1 MIESNLI
8 DFFLTKAILCGL
20 GGKSSQVYRFE
31 NWICELP
38 RCRQI
43 ATPPGNISG
52 ISKFSDV
59 QVIAM
64 KVGNGKTNSD
74 KLESSLS
81 LKKTKND
88 YYLRDNYMDYEQI
101 EHL

>member
-1 MIESNLI
+1 
-8 DFFLTKAILCGL
+8 
-20 GGKSSQVYRFE
+20 
-31 NWICELP
+31 
-38 RCRQI
+38 
-43 ATPPGNISG
+43 
-52 ISKFSDV
+52 
-59 QVIAM
+59 M

-101 EHL
+101 EHLWRDDNEMRTNRLRTRLNPDPRS

>member
-43 ATPPGNISG
+43 ATPGNISG

-59 QVIAM
+59 QGITTEVCN
-64 KVGNGKTNSD
+64 NGKNNSN

-88 YYLRDNYMDYEQI
+88 Y
-101 EHL
+101 